1 MRTFLSKSRI
11 RNISASMTD
20 KEKRLR
26 GIEGVARIRKQIV
39 VAQLCKVSQ
48 KWVEFV
54 RSREHGYGRD
64 EWGLPIYYNI
74 RFRGDVW
81 EECIRPKIMIWLC
94 TGPKGRHI

>member
-1 MRTFLSKSRI
+1 
-11 RNISASMTD
+11 MTD

-54 RSREHGYGRD
+54 RSPREHGYGRD

-74 RFRGDVW
+74 RFRV
-81 EECIRPKIMIWLC
+81 
-94 TGPKGRHI
+94 GRMHKAENYDLALHWSEGSAHLVNV